1 MKPMFGYVAGLGLI
15 AVWVVLAF
23 VMAIPSGWV
32 HVPLAL
38 GVTCIAV
45 AIIETPPAYDK
56 PPSES

>member
-1 MKPMFGYVAGLGLI
+1 MKPVVAFLAGVVLI

-45 AIIETPPAYDK
+45 GIIQTQPT
-56 PPSES
+56 S

>member
-1 MKPMFGYVAGLGLI
+1 MKPLVGYLAGVGLI
-15 AVWVVLAF
+15 LLWIVLAF

-45 AIIETPPAYDK
+45 AIIESPPAHDK
-56 PPSES
+56 PPS

>member
-1 MKPMFGYVAGLGLI
+1 MKPIVGYLAGVVLV
-15 AVWVVLAF
+15 AVWVVLAL

-56 PPSES
+56 PPS

>member
-1 MKPMFGYVAGLGLI
+1 MKPWVGYVAGLALI
-15 AVWVVLAF
+15 ALWVVLAL

-45 AIIETPPAYDK
+45 AIIESPPAYDK
-56 PPSES
+56 PPS